1 MKEHPNELNHQ
12 RRSKKN
18 DDMQIPVISHRRN
31 TDKCGRWSNT
41 AQEEAVIMHAWERSI
56 KIRVALNTEGPNP

>member
-1 MKEHPNELNHQ
+1 
-12 RRSKKN
+12 
-18 DDMQIPVISHRRN
+18 MQTPVMSHRRN